1 MSVHTCRESMNPRK
15 TGWCDCGLRIVQ
27 SARNPEYEQ
36 QFLQEAASAA
46 ERAHGVDADGFADRV
61 LNRLEIGAS
70 RYGDNDFLRKDV
82 LLEALEEAWDLAAYA
97 VLEAQKMV
105 AADDS
110 QPDKAF
116 HLYEMAKLAAAIEW
130 HARQAR
136 IA

>member
-1 MSVHTCRESMNPRK
+1 MIVHKCRQTEDPRK
-15 TGWCDCGLRIVQ
+15 PHRCACGKPLLR
-27 SARNPEYEQ
+27 SARDQAYEF
-36 QFLQEAASAA
+36 QFLHESASAA
-46 ERAHGVDADGFADRV
+46 ERAHGVDAEGFPERV

-70 RYGDNDFLRKDV
+70 RYGDNDFLSKDV
-82 LLEALEEAWDLAAYA
+82 LIEALEEAWDLAAYA

-105 AADDS
+105 AAGEDG
-110 QPDKAF
+110 QDKAF